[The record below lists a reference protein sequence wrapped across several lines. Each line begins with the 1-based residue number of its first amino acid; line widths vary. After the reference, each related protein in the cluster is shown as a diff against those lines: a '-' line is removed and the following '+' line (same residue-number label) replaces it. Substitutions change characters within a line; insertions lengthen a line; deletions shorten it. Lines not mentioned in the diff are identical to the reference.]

1 MTQLFNLLSLVYFDY
16 FLQLGVFS
24 NGLAN
29 LLYVEEMNAQKKKI
43 IEIMFQEIYTISS
56 YI

>member
-1 MTQLFNLLSLVYFDY
+1 MTQLFNILSLAYFDY

-29 LLYVEEMNAQKKKI
+29 LLYVEEMNAQKKKV